1 MPRTMRTFFN
11 SDSLD
16 SKDFIC
22 LDETESHHLNKVLR
36 LKDGEK
42 VEALDG
48 VGNVYDTEI
57 YKLDRNNIELKI
69 LNRKFF
75 APPKPLFRM
84 AIAMPKGNRW
94 EDMIRP
100 LTELGVGR
108 LTPLLTDHSECYTKG
123 KKQEAKSQKW
133 KKIAI
138 DACKQSGN
146 PWLPLFDIPQ
156 SFSTFLSNLSEEETV
171 CIASLSS
178 FARPFKECELVQ
190 KDIISIL
197 IGPEGGWSEEEVKKS
212 KENGVI
218 PFSLGTNTLRLE
230 NAAVV
235 GLAVARERF
244 IL

>member
-22 LDETESHHLNKVLR
+22 LDETESRHLNKVLR

-69 LNRKFF
+69 LNKKFF
-75 APPKPLFRM
+75 LAPKPLFRM

-146 PWLPLFDIPQ
+146 PWLPLLDTPQ
-156 SFSTFLSNLSEEETV
+156 SFSTFLTNLSEEETV
-171 CIASLSS
+171 CIGSLSP

-190 KDIISIL
+190 KDTISIL
-197 IGPEGGWSEEEVKKS
+197 IGPEGGWSEEEEQES